1 MSIFLDS
8 DAKPVLAG
16 LTDQKLLIDLLG
28 CSAGLSAVQENTAVK
43 ERLITVPVT
52 VHAPLADV
60 ERIEAA
66 ARQSGMTR
74 AAYVKGLLR
83 VDVER
88 LERAAAM
95 AAATE
100 VEVA

>member
-1 MSIFLDS
+1 VIGRAFDRSIRRRTSVTDRFL
-8 DAKPVLAG
+8 
-16 LTDQKLLIDLLG
+16 
-28 CSAGLSAVQENTAVK
+28 
-43 ERLITVPVT
+43 TVPVT

-74 AAYVKGLLR
+74 AAYVKALIR
-83 VDVER
+83 SDVER
-88 LERAAAM
+88 LDRAAL